1 MALDEPLEAGGTA
14 TCSHKTRTTCRHLAI
29 RDSRAAFTPLPT
41 DLLLHPQDLFHRVVL
56 LTGLA
61 RKTRS
66 HRQRTPGNID
76 PISNQDLFH
85 RVVLLRATSA
95 RQRTPERVKAIEA
108 GAPTVCM
115 HVVSG
120 SISLPSRGSF
130 RLSLTV
136 LVHYRSIT
144 SI

>member
-1 MALDEPLEAGGTA
+1 MALDEPLEAGVTA

-66 HRQRTPGNID
+66 AVKEPRWRNSIRFSDQD
-76 PISNQDLFH
+76 PFH
-85 RVVLLRATSA
+85 QVVLLHALVARAKEP
-95 RQRTPERVKAIEA
+95 RN
-108 GAPTVCM
+108 G
-115 HVVSG
+115 
-120 SISLPSRGSF
+120 
-130 RLSLTV
+130 
-136 LVHYRSIT
+136 
-144 SI
+144 